1 MHGVNFKFFNCVE
14 AKKGWIH
21 SKTSFKMFHHALVKV
36 ENVVMSSVVRACSTR
51 NSESFDIN
59 MSCICYTGYCKS
71 YMHPMS
77 KILWNLIFLDT
88 QLLSAILLLVYPGI
102 EKCVCKYRRFI
113 RAFHV
118 LRKERFEIIH
128 VFLLSQKPCVI
139 VTGTHRCKRLRI
151 EM

>member
-1 MHGVNFKFFNCVE
+1 
-14 AKKGWIH
+14 
-21 SKTSFKMFHHALVKV
+21 MFHHALVKV
-36 ENVVMSSVVRACSTR
+36 ENVEMAVMASVFRACSTR

-59 MSCICYTGYCKS
+59 ISVISYTGYCKS

-88 QLLSAILLLVYPGI
+88 QLLSAILLLVYPAI

-128 VFLLSQKPCVI
+128 VCLLSQKPCVI
-139 VTGTHRCKRLRI
+139 VTGTHRCNHLRI